1 MNIRISKIKLV
12 NFKRFENYEIE
23 PNDKVNIIVGDNETG
38 KSSILQAID
47 LVASGSIRKV
57 EALGLEKIFNVKA
70 IEKFQSGK
78 RIIKNLPN
86 LIIEL
91 YLDGVDDFT
100 LNGKN
105 NTERRTCNGIR
116 LVCQPNPDFYSEITE
131 SLKEDKY
138 FPFDFYS
145 IRFSTFADEGYSGYK
160 KKLRSILI
168 NSSEMDSDYA
178 TNDFIRRAYLQY
190 TEDSPN
196 ERTIHK
202 NRYRLM
208 KTDFSN
214 NQLSELNDRIPRET
228 NYRFALKSSSI
239 HGFEDDLMVYE
250 DGISI
255 DNKGTG
261 RQIFIKTDLALKRS
275 GTNIDVVLIEEPE
288 NHLSAY
294 NLRKLVNKLKK
305 EVDGQL
311 FITTHSS
318 FICTRLELNN
328 LQIIQGDER
337 PLKLN
342 QLKSDTTRYFIK
354 APPVGI
360 IDFIL
365 APNTILVEG
374 PSEYMLMESFYE
386 KLTDHKPED
395 DNINI
400 LDIRGLSFKRYLEI
414 AKLTQS
420 KVAVVTDNDGDYE
433 KNCIEKYKDYNSLA
447 NIKIFFETDNSKNT
461 FEVVFFSDNTEL
473 CEQLFEDVKHM
484 TSNKT
489 ESAYELL
496 TSDKVLNVPQYIK
509 DAVQWIR
516 D

>member
-1 MNIRISKIKLV
+1 MSIRISKIKLL
-12 NFKRFENYEIE
+12 NFKRFVNYEIE
-23 PNDKVNIIVGDNETG
+23 PNDKINIIVGDNETG

-57 EALGLEKIFNVKA
+57 ETLGLETLFNTKA
-70 IEKFQSGK
+70 IEKFQSSE
-78 RIIKNLPN
+78 RTIENLPE

-91 YLDGVDDFT
+91 YLDGTNDFT

-105 NTERRTCNGIR
+105 NTERRSCDGIR
-116 LVCQPNPDFYSEITE
+116 LVCKPNPDFYTEITE
-131 SLKEDKY
+131 SLKEEKY

-178 TNDFIRRAYLQY
+178 TNDFIHRAYLQY
-190 TEDSPN
+190 TEDRPN
-196 ERTIHK
+196 ERAVHK

-214 NQLSELNDRIPRET
+214 KQLSELNARIPSEN
-228 NYRFALKSSSI
+228 NYKFALKNSSVYS
-239 HGFEDDLMVYE
+239 FENDLMVYE

-261 RQIFIKTDLALKRS
+261 RQIFIKTELALKRS
-275 GTNIDVVLIEEPE
+275 GANADVVLIEEPE

-294 NLRKLVNKLKK
+294 NLRKLVNKLKR

-318 FICTRLELNN
+318 FISTRLELNN
-328 LQIIQGDER
+328 LQIIQNEDR

-342 QLKSDTTRYFIK
+342 QLENDTAKYFIK

-365 APNTILVEG
+365 SPKTILVEG
-374 PSEYMLMESFYE
+374 PSEFMLMESFYE
-386 KLTDHKPED
+386 HLTGSKPED
-395 DNINI
+395 DNVNI

-414 AKLTQS
+414 AKLTKSQ
-420 KVAVVTDNDGDYE
+420 VAVVTDNDGNYE
-433 KNCIEKYKDYNSLA
+433 KNCIEKYNDFKSLK
-447 NIKIFFETDNSKNT
+447 NIKIFFEKDNSKKT
-461 FEVVFFSDNTEL
+461 FELVLFGDNADTCGEL
-473 CEQLFEDVKHM
+473 FKDAQIM
-484 TSNKT
+484 IANKT
-489 ESAYELL
+489 ESAYKLL
-496 TSDKVLNVPQYIK
+496 TSDLTLNVPQYIRNAVEWIK
-509 DAVQWIR
+509 D
-516 D
+516 